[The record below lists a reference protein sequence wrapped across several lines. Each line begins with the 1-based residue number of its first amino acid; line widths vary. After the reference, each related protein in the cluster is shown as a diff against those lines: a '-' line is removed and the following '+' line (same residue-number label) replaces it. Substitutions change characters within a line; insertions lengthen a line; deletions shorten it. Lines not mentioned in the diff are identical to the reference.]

1 MQQLK
6 DLLSRRE
13 LTIGSWITI
22 GHPSIA
28 EIMATAGFD
37 WLAIDMEHSAITL
50 DQALVLIQV
59 IELSGIPP
67 LVRVGENDPT
77 VIKRVMDSG
86 AHGVIVP
93 MINSAEEAQK
103 AVSAVKYPPVGS
115 RGVGLARAQRYGTGF
130 ESYMEW
136 NREKSIVIV
145 QIEHILG
152 VENFDAILAVD
163 GVDGFLLGPYDLS
176 GSLGIPGQFEHPRF
190 IEALAALQQKSRNRQ
205 ALAGYHIV
213 PPEPEKMNEKIRDG
227 YRFLSYSVDFLLL
240 GSTCR
245 KDMAAIRSFAEKSR

>member
-1 MQQLK
+1 MKQLK
-6 DLLSRRE
+6 DRLDRRE

-37 WLAIDMEHSAITL
+37 WLTVDMEHSAITL
-50 DQALVLIQV
+50 EQAFSLIQV

-77 VIKRVMDSG
+77 AIKRVMDAG

-93 MINSAEEAQK
+93 MVNTPEEAK
-103 AVSAVKYPPVGS
+103 RAVDSVKYPPVGR
-115 RGVGLARAQRYGTGF
+115 RGVGLARAQKYGTGF
-130 ESYMEW
+130 EPYWKW
-136 NREKSIVIV
+136 NQEKSVVIV
-145 QIEHILG
+145 QIEHIRG
-152 VENFDAILAVD
+152 VENLEAILAVD

-190 IEALAALQQKSRNRQ
+190 IEALATLQQKSRNRQ
-205 ALAGYHIV
+205 ALAGYHVV
-213 PPEPEKMNEKIRDG
+213 PPEPDRMGEKIRDG
-227 YRFLSYSVDFLLL
+227 YRFLAYSVDFLLL
-240 GSTCR
+240 GAACR
-245 KDMAAIRSFAEKSR
+245 NDMAAIRSFAEKNT